1 MNGTVTVTVTVTMTE
16 TVTVTV
22 TVTVNGTD
30 TFKVHKVAIETYFV
44 VACRKSKLFL
54 QTKVN
59 LQPNLTKRK

>member
-1 MNGTVTVTVTVTMTE
+1 MTVTVTVTMTE
-16 TVTVTV
+16 TMTLTVI
-22 TVTVNGTD
+22 VNVTD

-59 LQPNLTKRK
+59 LQPNLTKGK